1 MLNWY
6 DMRNDVLLLAHE
18 LSDYGYL
25 PTKKEMLYFFEKPW
39 KWTEEWNY
47 FIANDNSMD
56 GFDRRTVTL
65 EVNKDE

>member
-25 PTKKEMLYFFEKPW
+25 PTKRNCYISLRSLGNGLKNGIILFE
-39 KWTEEWNY
+39 
-47 FIANDNSMD
+47 NDNSMD
-56 GFDRRTVTL
+56 GFDRRTVKL
-65 EVNKDE
+65 KVNKDE